1 MPKKKKH
8 TKGTP
13 MQQAAYGLMHTVQ
26 KKLKKTKRATVVAEL
41 TEVLKLQYEPDRA
54 ARGAENLVRIA
65 AATPTFVSNT
75 TPQMRI
81 SPFGDD
87 AWWVDLGF
95 RGLNNSGDWWPRLKD
110 AKAWARKE
118 YTWHQRQ
125 RKKPEPS
132 RIMWKEEKC
141 PASK

>member
-1 MPKKKKH
+1 MKKKKH
-8 TKGTP
+8 SSGSP
-13 MQQAAYGLMHTVQ
+13 MQQAAYGLMHTIQ
-26 KKLKKTKRATVVAEL
+26 KKLQKTNRPVVVAEL
-41 TEVLKLQYEPDRA
+41 TEVLKFHYDEDGS

-75 TPQMRI
+75 DPPMRI

-118 YTWHQRQ
+118 YNWRQRQ
-125 RKKPEPS
+125 RKKEQPK
-132 RIMWKEEKC
+132 RIMWKEEPC
-141 PASK
+141 PASN